1 MVGGLGEKTK
11 SLSLNRA
18 YGVTRQTG
26 STIKPIG
33 AYALGIEYG
42 LVNWSTML
50 NNSPLYLKQDMVI
63 RDEDYCRRN
72 GLMGLTDKQL
82 KAYPTHGAAG
92 PATTAATTATAPTCR
107 SGTASHA
114 P

>member
-1 MVGGLGEKTK
+1 MTQRAGHGGRSGPEDQEPRPEPRLQC
-11 SLSLNRA
+11 A
-18 YGVTRQTG
+18 PQTG

-63 RDEDYCRRN
+63 RDEDYCRKN
-72 GLMGLTDKQL
+72 G
-82 KAYPTHGAAG
+82 
-92 PATTAATTATAPTCR
+92 
-107 SGTASHA
+107 
-114 P
+114 

>member
-1 MVGGLGEKTK
+1 MVTLDYDGNVLAIAGGLGEKTK

-18 YGVTRQTG
+18 YNVERQTG

-50 NNSPLYLKQDMVI
+50 NNSPLYQKQDMII
-63 RDEDYCRRN
+63 RDEDYCRKN
-72 GLMGLTDKQL
+72 G
-82 KAYPTHGAAG
+82 
-92 PATTAATTATAPTCR
+92 
-107 SGTASHA
+107 
-114 P
+114 